1 MKKLIIFVLFT
12 LLIFS
17 CSSNDELV
25 NPTTLDNELDN
36 LLTTNAFVGGKI
48 NITFPKSW
56 ELSKIPQDP
65 LNPITKEK
73 IELGKLLFHETGIS
87 RNPLKLES
95 LKTYSCSSCHSEQ
108 AGFQAG
114 IPQGI
119 GEGGLGYGS
128 KGEKRTKNKHYTD
141 LEIDV
146 QPVRSPSALNIAYQT
161 NILWNGQFGATH
173 LNKGTESSWTKGS
186 PKEKN
191 FYGFEGV
198 ETQAI
203 AGQDVH
209 RLNISK
215 IFLDEMPTYK
225 QLFQNAYPTMNLNDN
240 LEIKINAGLA
250 IAAYERSLLA
260 TDAPFQK
267 WLGGNYGA
275 MTEDQKKGA
284 IIFFGKGGCANC
296 HNGPSLAAMNFYALG
311 MNDLKN
317 GNYGNSNVVAITDN
331 KPEFLGRGGFTGNP
345 QDNYKFKVPQLYN
358 LKDSPFYGH
367 GSSFNS
373 IENVIRYKNNGV
385 KENQKTPDS
394 QLAKEFKA
402 LNLTE
407 QEISQLVE
415 FIKNGLYD
423 QNLSRYLPSSLPSG
437 LFFPNND
444 NVSRIDLGK

>member
-1 MKKLIIFVLFT
+1 
-12 LLIFS
+12 
-17 CSSNDELV
+17 
-25 NPTTLDNELDN
+25 
-36 LLTTNAFVGGKI
+36 
-48 NITFPKSW
+48 
-56 ELSKIPQDP
+56 
-65 LNPITKEK
+65 
-73 IELGKLLFHETGIS
+73 
-87 RNPLKLES
+87 
-95 LKTYSCSSCHSEQ
+95 
-108 AGFQAG
+108 
-114 IPQGI
+114 
-119 GEGGLGYGS
+119 
-128 KGEKRTKNKHYTD
+128 
-141 LEIDV
+141 
-146 QPVRSPSALNIAYQT
+146 
-161 NILWNGQFGATH
+161 
-173 LNKGTESSWTKGS
+173 
-186 PKEKN
+186 
-191 FYGFEGV
+191 
-198 ETQAI
+198 
-203 AGQDVH
+203 
-209 RLNISK
+209 
-215 IFLDEMPTYK
+215 
-225 QLFQNAYPTMNLNDN
+225 
-240 LEIKINAGLA
+240 
-250 IAAYERSLLA
+250 
-260 TDAPFQK
+260 
-267 WLGGNYGA
+267 

-331 KPEFLGRGGFTGNP
+331 KPEFFGRGGFTGNP

-394 QLAKEFKA
+394 QLAKEFKP

-407 QEISQLVE
+407 QEISQLAE